1 MYQRFQAAS
10 VPPIL
15 SNAHILSFAVNEYT
29 RELLYVSTTHIAL
42 VSLVSL
48 AELRTVP
55 FSSLIRTENLR
66 AGDRKFQEVLQQYQS
81 YGLNFLNSL
90 PNLNI
95 WLGVIN
101 RRRVVC
107 LSEELEVSNEV
118 TLDSSGVVSL
128 FVHPSTGDLFILG
141 LEGKMFVFSVEY
153 SFDAVR
159 KRLAT
164 LYDFE
169 IKISGKK
176 QITIEVPLSK
186 AALSVGAATFILA
199 VADSSAPQVEIH
211 IWNYTAG
218 DKTYSIL
225 HSDSSGQHTTIQA
238 LTASH
243 STVAVL
249 DSNRTLAIYDF
260 LTRQELVRQCVGS
273 SMGEVE
279 SLVLEDPDV
288 TCGVYLLEAT
298 GRIGDFVPGS
308 GILSTF
314 TSTRPTKERTPRLPK
329 SPAQVTIV
337 TQYSG
342 LKQLWLLVDGA
353 LDVVNLASIGHV
365 TDLGRVSRAEVRFE
379 QLFLYSE
386 EGDVGVY
393 DPRRERIVQ
402 RYEAICKGFTDKESP
417 EGRFCPAF
425 SAYLPDIN
433 FLAYISTNGLLKLY
447 DLDSGIASIN
457 TFIPKKAYTAACFLP
472 YPNSLTSFD
481 CLLGTSLGE
490 VLIFTYDKLTRE
502 VTLRRKFAP
511 HSYVVGITKQPR
523 TQRVMTVGREGVVR
537 LLAWPEY
544 RWEASTLKGFW
555 TDCSACA
562 ICGNSLLVLGYESGM
577 LQTIYLS
584 FGSVQSAA
592 SLLEYHLVRV
602 TSICGLP
609 NSNSEAISA
618 DSTGLLV
625 LWNLDQ
631 SSPIKVFSVLQ
642 EVTTVALFGGLKS
655 EKAFIVLKSACLF
668 LSLRTKAQFMSVSM
682 KELAKWKEEK
692 VKKRTEYKGRKVL
705 RRADMRS
712 SSLASLE
719 EIIKKGNPQPLGFVT
734 KLLKKVTAAKAI
746 VERDVLSISP
756 EKRLTEAPQR
766 LEIKKMTDSWY
777 RTYRNRPLTRILE
790 QNGLER
796 LKKSVSKVITHFG
809 EEIPNELA
817 FNGQGLRKFSPSLN
831 TDRGAIVKKSRQSAR
846 SSQPLTERKHSSRP
860 STSQTNSHR
869 NSPFH
874 LAPRG

>member
-10 VPPIL
+10 VPPLL
-15 SNAHILSFAVNEYT
+15 SHAHILSFAVNEYT
-29 RELLYVSTTHIAL
+29 RELLYVSTAHIVL

-48 AELRTVP
+48 AEVRTVS
-55 FSSLIRTENLR
+55 FASLVRTESLR
-66 AGDRKFQEVLQQYQS
+66 SGDRKFQEVLQQYQS

-90 PNLNI
+90 PHLNI
-95 WLGVIN
+95 WLGVLN

-107 LSEELEVSNEV
+107 LSEDLEVSNEV
-118 TLDSSGVVSL
+118 TLDTSGVISL
-128 FVHPSTGDLFILG
+128 FVHPITGDLFILG

-164 LYDFE
+164 PFDFE

-176 QITIEVPLSK
+176 QITIDVPLSK
-186 AALSVGAATFILA
+186 ATLSVGTATFILA
-199 VADSSAPQVEIH
+199 VADTSAPQVEIH
-211 IWNYTAG
+211 IWNYTTG

-225 HSDSSGQHTTIQA
+225 HSDSNGQHTAIQA

-249 DSNRTLAIYDF
+249 DSNKTLAIYDF
-260 LTRQELVRQCVGS
+260 LTRQELVRQSVGS

-279 SLVLEDPDV
+279 ALLLEDPDV
-288 TCGVYLLEAT
+288 TCGVYILETT

-308 GILSTF
+308 GIVSTF
-314 TSTRPTKERTPRLPK
+314 TSTRPLKERTPRLLK
-329 SPAQVTIV
+329 FPAQVTIV

-342 LKQLWLLVDGA
+342 LKQLWLLVDGV
-353 LDVVNLASIGHV
+353 LDVVNLASIGHA
-365 TDLGRVSRAEVRFE
+365 TDLGRISKAEVRFE

-386 EGDVGVY
+386 EGDVEVY

-402 RYEAICKGFTDKESP
+402 RYEEICKGFNDKESP
-417 EGRFCPAF
+417 EGRFTPVF

-447 DLDSGIASIN
+447 DLDSGIASIS
-457 TFIPKKAYTAACFLP
+457 TFIPKKTYTAACFLP
-472 YPNSLTSFD
+472 FPNSTTSFD
-481 CLLGTSLGE
+481 CLFGTSLGE
-490 VLIFTYDKLTRE
+490 VLIYTYNKLTRE
-502 VTLRRKFAP
+502 VTVKRKFAP
-511 HSYVVGITKQPR
+511 HSYVVAITKQPR

-544 RWEASTLKGFW
+544 RWETSVLKGFW

-577 LQTIYLS
+577 LQVIYLS

-592 SLLEYHLVRV
+592 SLLEYHLVKI

-618 DSTGLLV
+618 DLSGLLV

-642 EVTTVALFGGLKS
+642 EVTTVALFGSSKG
-655 EKAFIVLKSACLF
+655 EKAFIVLKSVCLF
-668 LSLRTKAQFMSVSM
+668 LSLRTKTQFTSVST
-682 KELAKWKEEK
+682 KELAKWKEER

-705 RRADMRS
+705 RKAEMRS

-719 EIIKKGNPQPLGFVT
+719 EIVKKGNPQPLGFVS
-734 KLLKKVTAAKAI
+734 KLLKKVSAAKTI
-746 VERDVLSISP
+746 IERDVLSISP

-766 LEIKKMTDSWY
+766 VEIKKMTDSWY

-809 EEIPNELA
+809 EEIPSELA
-817 FNGQGLRKFSPSLN
+817 FNGQGLRKFSPALN
-831 TDRGAIVKKSRQSAR
+831 TDRGIRLRHSRPSAG
-846 SSQPLTERKHSSRP
+846 SPQPLTERKSSSRP
-860 STSQTNSHR
+860 FTSQTHSQR

-874 LAPRG
+874 LVPRV